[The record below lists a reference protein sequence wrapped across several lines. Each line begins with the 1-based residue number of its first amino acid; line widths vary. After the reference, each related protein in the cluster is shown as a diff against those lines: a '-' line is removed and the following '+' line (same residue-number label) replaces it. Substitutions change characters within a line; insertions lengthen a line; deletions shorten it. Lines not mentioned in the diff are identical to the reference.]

1 MYMQK
6 ANKNN
11 VATTSVIKNQQK
23 MQYFST
29 VEKTNKTNAPTRAF
43 ITCKLSL
50 RRDLIL
56 FPNAVVRFIAV

>member
-11 VATTSVIKNQQK
+11 VATTSMIKSQQK

-29 VEKTNKTNAPTRAF
+29 VDKEARTVVCVIPHIIAKDEPEEDDQIGRAS
-43 ITCKLSL
+43 C
-50 RRDLIL
+50 RAR
-56 FPNAVVRFIAV
+56 V